1 MPSSQ
6 TLLYIVIT
14 IGAIALAYM
23 TIKDLIKK
31 PGKQDGASG
40 GTDNQQ
46 GGNSGASAAVL
57 PLQLQAYE
65 RLVLLVE
72 RINPQNLISRIY
84 QQEFSVVD
92 MQIAMVHT
100 IKAEFDHNIAQQIYV
115 SATAWETVKTL
126 KEQTITV
133 INQVASQL
141 PPDAPAR
148 ELNKQILEAYL
159 QAEESPSEVAAQI
172 LNAEAKKI
180 MR

>member
-14 IGAIALAYM
+14 IGAIALVYM

-31 PGKQDGASG
+31 PGKQ
-40 GTDNQQ
+40 GTSDEGQQ
-46 GGNSGASAAVL
+46 PANTGASAAVL

-65 RLVLLVE
+65 RLVLLID

-84 QQEFSVVD
+84 QPELTVVD

-100 IKAEFDHNIAQQIYV
+100 IKAEFDHNISQQIYV
-115 SATAWETVKTL
+115 SPTAWETVKTFR
-126 KEQTITV
+126 EQSITI
-133 INQVASQL
+133 INQIAAQL
-141 PPDAPAR
+141 PQDAPAK

-159 QAEESPSEVAAQI
+159 QSGESPAELAAQI

-180 MR
+180 MK